1 MIDDNTPK
9 TMDTLE
15 YLLKELK
22 LIYVW
27 ERLRIKFPDDK
38 KLTTEKL
45 SKLLSRIL
53 KLYTLIDQIMKIFN
67 LIQKQEV
74 SIVIPNTSYLLFLYR
89 TFKNPEIKNL
99 MNTSYKQIQ
108 NQSNDQCQ
116 PSSC

>member
-1 MIDDNTPK
+1 MIDDNTRK

-38 KLTTEKL
+38 KLTPEKL

-53 KLYTLIDQIMKIFN
+53 KLYTLID
-67 LIQKQEV
+67 
-74 SIVIPNTSYLLFLYR
+74 
-89 TFKNPEIKNL
+89 
-99 MNTSYKQIQ
+99 
-108 NQSNDQCQ
+108 
-116 PSSC
+116 